1 MLKRKLIAKI
11 EVAFI
16 AVILAGT
23 GIYASQALGTP
34 QPSHQKLVDE
44 VWQILDKN
52 YVDGS
57 FNDQDWKAVRQKY
70 VSRSY
75 TSKKQAYEGQVEQ
88 ARATLAK
95 DEGLVRQA
103 IAIGI
108 APFPYHTQ
116 NQQRQIFL
124 AGIFQKYQ

>member
-1 MLKRKLIAKI
+1 MLKHKLIAKI

-52 YVDGS
+52 YKP
-57 FNDQDWKAVRQKY
+57 KA
-70 VSRSY
+70 
-75 TSKKQAYEGQVEQ
+75 
-88 ARATLAK
+88 
-95 DEGLVRQA
+95 
-103 IAIGI
+103 
-108 APFPYHTQ
+108 
-116 NQQRQIFL
+116 
-124 AGIFQKYQ
+124 